1 MVSNSVISIIKKSIE
16 NFDWIR
22 KFVTTIKYQI
32 RHYTTGIFKTMER
45 ISEDIFSEKLG
56 YGQLITTEG
65 YLSRYFLYHRQDFYT
80 PYARKVTS
88 SKITPIPLSHG
99 LSKVSFELG
108 SDITQLPVQALPP
121 INMDNRNIFLYFLY
135 YPNINSFILEK
146 DKEKETQLKEYYKIK
161 NIQKHDEV
169 ENILK
174 IETIHKPILVTSHKD
189 IGNLSEKVVRI
200 TGTIKEPDTNIL
212 DVFYHKM
219 TFTQREILEN
229 CIRPFTIEP
238 ASFCIDIDDK
248 GVISEKESHTKFP
261 ALIYVESHIEN
272 ILQVPDYK
280 KLIGTSLPGG
290 IPGSYWAKFGEGD
303 LSWGLSN
310 SNIYILT
317 NNFRI

>member
-1 MVSNSVISIIKKSIE
+1 
-16 NFDWIR
+16 
-22 KFVTTIKYQI
+22 
-32 RHYTTGIFKTMER
+32 
-45 ISEDIFSEKLG
+45 
-56 YGQLITTEG
+56 
-65 YLSRYFLYHRQDFYT
+65 
-80 PYARKVTS
+80 
-88 SKITPIPLSHG
+88 
-99 LSKVSFELG
+99 
-108 SDITQLPVQALPP
+108 
-121 INMDNRNIFLYFLY
+121 
-135 YPNINSFILEK
+135 LEK

-290 IPGSYWAKFGEGD
+290 IPASYWAKFGEGD

-317 NNFRI
+317 NNFDRYAFFVESDLVNRSIYESRLKELSFFAKSFIKGIQKIVRDNYNIEIKMAYDFLFDFKKANLFHPEGVLASKEVINILKENPELVNTIDWLRKG